1 MTLAAAVLLRKES
14 AVCPAPSAGT
24 NTPRSSNASDVG
36 TTVLDI
42 GAEGLVCV
50 AVAVVAGVSVEGLCV
65 RHGYGGKEGDCGE
78 ELHFELP
85 VAGIVSSLYKIGGRR
100 QWFTFG

>member
-1 MTLAAAVLLRKES
+1 MVTNVLTLAAAVLLREEG
-14 AVCPAPSAGT
+14 AVGPAPSAGT
-24 NTPRSSNASDVG
+24 NTPRSSTTPDVG

-65 RHGYGGKEGDCGE
+65 RHGHGGEKGDCGE
-78 ELHFELP
+78 GLHF
-85 VAGIVSSLYKIGGRR
+85 
-100 QWFTFG
+100 